1 MEFYLVCEASEAV
14 FSQGSISASLIFIAF
29 MAPVQ
34 QIIFSKGAST
44 VSYADDLCY
53 IGAVQE
59 GDQGQFDTKETEQDI
74 FKIKEVV
81 SVSIL

>member
-1 MEFYLVCEASEAV
+1 LRWLESHEQILES
-14 FSQGSISASLIFIAF
+14 SLLFIAF
-29 MAPVQ
+29 MAPIQ
-34 QIIFSKGAST
+34 QIIFSEGALT
-44 VSYADDLCY
+44 VGYADDLCY